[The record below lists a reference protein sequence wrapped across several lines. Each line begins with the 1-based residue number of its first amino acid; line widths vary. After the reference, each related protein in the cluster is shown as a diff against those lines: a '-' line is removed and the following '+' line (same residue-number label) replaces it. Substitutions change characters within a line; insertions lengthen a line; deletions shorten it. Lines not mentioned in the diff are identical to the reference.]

1 MEADGL
7 VERHDYGEIPPRVD
21 YRLTPLGRSL
31 EPVLMA
37 MHRWAETHGHGLR
50 PAPRP

>member
-7 VERHDYGEIPPRVD
+7 VERRDHGERPPRVD

-31 EPVLMA
+31 EPVLIA
-37 MHRWAETHGHGLR
+37 MQDWAQTHGGKVR
-50 PAPRP
+50 AP